1 MPFPRLAFGEN
12 AALRITGERQ
22 IQDYLFSLQRP
33 LSAFGYRSGEGKV
46 RTAIRSVGLDGL
58 FLMATASDAYY
69 LKTETDLSSSLR
81 IPLFGAGEVSQG
93 KRAVRWKAGGIAVAS
108 SYDEPQQLTSE
119 RNSIL
124 IFHYRR
130 NALTRVAKAMYG
142 REDIH
147 ERDLSPASPRLVSTV
162 RGAVD
167 YAQLLMSAARLAD
180 ACSSDPEHLA
190 RIGVFDVVSRLIV
203 AQLMEG
209 TAAADGDLE
218 GGRKPRKE
226 AALDLLCQRIV
237 SQVGKPMTSTEMEE
251 LSGVSGR
258 ALRYAFQG
266 RFGCSPQEWQRNVY
280 LDHARDRLLADDGS
294 IVIKTLAHDLGF
306 SSAQSFAAFYRRR
319 FGELPNET
327 LAPRK
332 RTP

>member
-22 IQDYLFSLQRP
+22 IQDHLSALQRP
-33 LSAFGYRSGEGKV
+33 LSAFGYRSGSGEA
-46 RTAIRSVGLDGL
+46 RTAIRSVRVDGL

-81 IPLFGAGEVSQG
+81 IPLFGAGEVRQG
-93 KRAVRWKAGGIAVAS
+93 KRAVRWKAGRIAVVS
-108 SYDEPQQLTSE
+108 SYEEPQQLTSE

-124 IFHYRR
+124 ILHYRR
-130 NALTRVAKAMYG
+130 NALVRVAKAMYG
-142 REDIH
+142 RENIQEQH
-147 ERDLSPASPRLVSTV
+147 LWPETPRLVSTV

-167 YAQLLMSAARLAD
+167 YAQLLMSAATLAE
-180 ACSSDPEHLA
+180 ASATDPEHLA
-190 RIGVFDVVSRLIV
+190 RIGVSDVVSRLIV

-226 AALDLLCQRIV
+226 AALDLLCERIV

-258 ALRYAFQG
+258 ALRYAFQS

-280 LDHARDRLLADDGS
+280 LDHARGSLSADDGP
-294 IVIKTLAHDLGF
+294 IVIKALAHDLGF
-306 SSAQSFAAFYRRR
+306 SSAQSFAAFYKRR

-327 LAPRK
+327 LATKKRK
-332 RTP
+332 P